1 MHAFL
6 RFPGGSIGWFY
17 NANQQ
22 RQCQETFATAE
33 LAKVNTRHG
42 LELAL
47 EVPMRSFLIIAA
59 FIAMAVAP
67 AFAALNVFTEKNR
80 L

>member
-1 MHAFL
+1 MTENMQKAKL
-6 RFPGGSIGWFY
+6 LQSKTMIQSRVS
-17 NANQQ
+17 
-22 RQCQETFATAE
+22 FARC
-33 LAKVNTRHG
+33 LLK
-42 LELAL
+42 
-47 EVPMRSFLIIAA
+47 SFLIIAA